1 MRPKDR
7 PHGWRHEFEAIAS
20 VINSKALYL
29 KLSVRL
35 ARGVRLPAEILGAR
49 WPPPANG
56 GLLGQFDAF
65 PAADASAIS
74 ASGLVRDDGLRAS
87 FGHVTTW
94 IFDLDNTLY
103 PADSGIWPKINERI
117 TLYLIDL
124 FGLDGLSANALH
136 RHYYIRHG
144 TTLRGLIE
152 ENIDGVERYLDFV
165 HDIDRSA
172 LRPDPAL
179 AREVG
184 RLPGRKLIFTNGSR
198 NHALLTARQLG
209 LDGLF
214 EDAFDIVAARLT
226 PKPAE
231 EAYLAFFDRYGVDPR
246 RAAMFEDVARNLAVP
261 KAKGMTTV
269 LVTAKPGTADHREL
283 HDRVGE
289 SAFVDYITDDLGQ
302 FLARLNA
309 GRA

>member
-1 MRPKDR
+1 L
-7 PHGWRHEFEAIAS
+7 GNFE
-20 VINSKALYL
+20 
-29 KLSVRL
+29 
-35 ARGVRLPAEILGAR
+35 E
-49 WPPPANG
+49 
-56 GLLGQFDAF
+56 F
-65 PAADASAIS
+65 PAADATAIS
-74 ASGLVRDDGLRAS
+74 ASGLARDERLRAS

-94 IFDLDNTLY
+94 VFDLDNTLY
-103 PADSGIWPKINERI
+103 PPDSGIWPKINERI
-117 TLYLIDL
+117 TLFLIDL
-124 FGLDGLSANALH
+124 FGLDGQSARALH
-136 RHYYIRHG
+136 RHYYMRHG

-152 ENIDGVERYLDFV
+152 ENIDGATERFLDFV

-172 LRPDPAL
+172 LQPNPAL

-198 NHALLTARQLG
+198 NHAILTVRQLG

-214 EDAFDIVAARLT
+214 EDAFDIVAASLT

-231 EAYLAFFDRYGVDPR
+231 EAYQAFCNRYDVDPR

-261 KAKGMTTV
+261 KAKGMKTV

-283 HDRVGE
+283 HDWAGGE
-289 SAFVDYITDDLGQ
+289 SAFVDYVTDDLGQ